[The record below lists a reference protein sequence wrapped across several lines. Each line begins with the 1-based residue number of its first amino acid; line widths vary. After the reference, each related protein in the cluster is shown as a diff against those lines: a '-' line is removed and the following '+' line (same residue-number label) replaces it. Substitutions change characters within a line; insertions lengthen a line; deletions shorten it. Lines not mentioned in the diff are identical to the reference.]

1 MPKKIYLAS
10 PFFNDTELKLVKLA
24 EKILIDRGFKLFSPR
39 LHEVREDKDKNP
51 QLWAQK
57 TFELDRDNIDS
68 SGVVVMLY
76 HGGYSDSGTAWECGY
91 ACGKGIPV
99 IAVHALENSD
109 SNIMISQS
117 CRANISLSELES
129 YDFDNLPEKPYKGNV
144 F

>member
-10 PFFNDTELKLVKLA
+10 PFFNETELGLVKLA
-24 EKILIDRGFKLFSPR
+24 EEILINRGFRLFSPR
-39 LHEVREDKDKNP
+39 LHEVREDKDKNL

-57 TFELDRDNIDS
+57 IFELDRDNIDS
-68 SGVVVMLY
+68 SDAVVMLY

-99 IAVHALENSD
+99 IAVHVLENTD

-117 CRANISLSELES
+117 CRANISLSELER
-129 YDFDNLPEKPYKGNV
+129 YDFDELPEKPYNGKL

>member
-10 PFFNDTELKLVKLA
+10 PFFNDTELGFVKLA
-24 EKILIDRGFKLFSPR
+24 EKILTGRGFELFSPR

-68 SGVVVMLY
+68 SDVVVMLY

-91 ACGKGIPV
+91 ACGRGIPV
-99 IAVHALENSD
+99 IAVHALENAD

-117 CRANISLSELES
+117 CRANIGISELEG
-129 YDFDNLPEKPYKGNV
+129 YDFDELPKKPYKGNV